1 MISMKK
7 NAELFW
13 ILEVLLLTPV
23 ALFWMGLVSMMLGSA
38 DLFNAV
44 VGQPYSMIK
53 TVLVTLVC
61 PAAAAWFAG
70 EYIRENKREKGSA
83 HDIAK
88 AIVGVS
94 LATIVIVIVYLFG
107 ANPVF

>member
-1 MISMKK
+1 MRK
-7 NAELFW
+7 NPELFW

-44 VGQPYSMIK
+44 VGQPYSMAKAI
-53 TVLVTLVC
+53 LVTLVC
-61 PAAAAWFAG
+61 PAAAAWFAI
-70 EYIRENKREKGSA
+70 EYLRENKREKGST

-94 LATIVIVIVYLFG
+94 LATILVVLFYFF
-107 ANPVF
+107 VSR

>member
-61 PAAAAWFAG
+61 PAAAAWFAV
-70 EYIRENKREKGSA
+70 EYLYENKRIKGSA

-94 LATIVIVIVYLFG
+94 LATIVIVIVYLVSE
-107 ANPVF
+107 NRPR